1 MIGRR
6 GVFRALMGVPLAAKG
21 AADQVVA
28 GLTGIGGTASQGLGS
43 RWSGGDVPTISAVRG
58 RTALDIAKAALQLP
72 IPDWRVEQIK
82 KECSYVSVL
91 DPDIAALRSFSM
103 SAKILMQR
111 ERNIEWRLDHSK
123 NSHAFYLRRTEF
135 EDRHGFWFW

>member
-1 MIGRR
+1 
-6 GVFRALMGVPLAAKG
+6 MGVPLAAKG
-21 AADQVVA
+21 AVDQAVA

-123 NSHAFYLRRTEF
+123 NSHTFYLRRTEF
-135 EDRHGFWFW
+135 QDRHGFWFW